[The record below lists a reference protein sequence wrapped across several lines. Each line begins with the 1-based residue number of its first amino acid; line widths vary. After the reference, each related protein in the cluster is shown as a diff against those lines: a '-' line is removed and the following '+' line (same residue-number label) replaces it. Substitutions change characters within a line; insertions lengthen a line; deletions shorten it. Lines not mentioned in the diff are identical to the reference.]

1 MNKQNVMVQD
11 KDNQPNVTQLNKEMF
26 CQVCLHNNN
35 KYKGEMF
42 IVAKRIIISTYT
54 FSLRLLIFAMEFF
67 YFSSLTI
74 IGSWGGGRSSSSV
87 EK

>member
-1 MNKQNVMVQD
+1 MVQD

-42 IVAKRIIISTYT
+42 NVSKKNYNINLY
-54 FSLRLLIFAMEFF
+54 FF
-67 YFSSLTI
+67 IEALDFCN
-74 IGSWGGGRSSSSV
+74 
-87 EK
+87 